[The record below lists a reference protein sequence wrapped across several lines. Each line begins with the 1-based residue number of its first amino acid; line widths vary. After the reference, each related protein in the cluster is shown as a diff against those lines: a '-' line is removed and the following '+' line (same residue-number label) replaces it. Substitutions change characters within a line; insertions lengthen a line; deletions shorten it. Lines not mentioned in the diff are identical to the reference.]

1 VSSLGC
7 GRNNRDDVG
16 GVFQGD
22 CVCDI
27 VEFIDDLQDVVEDDR
42 CPTNCLNPVLG
53 DVMDRKPRANTRPF
67 ILFTEDGK
75 PFKAF
80 FKPLNTECDNEGS
93 SRGKIDRD
101 FDDCKSPFFRVES
114 VNNCCAVLRVLKP
127 TDDFCDVVKCPQ
139 DNLRV
144 TNSCITVDLRCFC
157 AIQCLDDIFLSGV

>member
-1 VSSLGC
+1 M
-7 GRNNRDDVG
+7 RDDVG

-27 VEFIDDLQDVVEDDR
+27 VEFIDDLQDVVEDVS

-53 DVMDRKPRANTRPF
+53 DVFNQQPRANTRPF

-80 FKPLNTECDNEGS
+80 FKSLDTECDHDGDNHHNHNHHG
-93 SRGKIDRD
+93 INTD
-101 FDDCKSPFFRVES
+101 FEACKSPFFRVES
-114 VNNCCAVLRVLKP
+114 VNDCCAVLRVLEP
-127 TDDFCDVVKCPQ
+127 QDDYCDIMACPQ

-157 AIQCLDDIFLSGV
+157 AIQCLDDIYLRGV